1 MKRFHTGTVNP
12 ASEVLAPAPIRS
24 RQLERSLVFAYT
36 AGCQDFTGAGAGKS
50 ATHNGFGCFI
60 LIRKRT
66 TVTRNLFR
74 STWQQPAAADWSAAG
89 AKEWKSW
96 SNAPLIMSPITAPIA
111 PITVVKD
118 EKEEEHGDEQ
128 HSASYDASAS
138 QSPSDSE
145 ERSRTE
151 GRASSEDHIVDVEE
165 TSQTPLETTTASDP
179 DGTQIPGKRGRMLS
193 RDVCRP
199 QPAVFCQHCPGR
211 KSNTRETKRED
222 FSLFLPHPLPI
233 YLIIF
238 L

>member
-1 MKRFHTGTVNP
+1 
-12 ASEVLAPAPIRS
+12 
-24 RQLERSLVFAYT
+24 
-36 AGCQDFTGAGAGKS
+36 
-50 ATHNGFGCFI
+50 
-60 LIRKRT
+60 
-66 TVTRNLFR
+66 
-74 STWQQPAAADWSAAG
+74 
-89 AKEWKSW
+89 
-96 SNAPLIMSPITAPIA
+96 MSPITAPIA

-179 DGTQIPGKRGRMLS
+179 DGIQIPGKRGRMLS

-238 L
+238 FIEKSLEKTTEEAEDVVMRDVEHEESKPEQNREDEAR